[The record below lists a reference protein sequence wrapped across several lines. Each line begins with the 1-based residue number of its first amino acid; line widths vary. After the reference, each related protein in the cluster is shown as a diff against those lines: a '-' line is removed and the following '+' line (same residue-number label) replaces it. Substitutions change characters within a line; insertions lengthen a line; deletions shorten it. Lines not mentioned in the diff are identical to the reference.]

1 MVFTRS
7 LKKKNAPFYSG
18 QARSLTLLYI
28 SLNKKPPESCEENGR
43 SLIVYMLSNVCLQEP
58 RAKIHK
64 HAWNLCECISALA
77 SEWATRQL
85 ALNVRNRQYDQ
96 LQFQYIKA

>member
-1 MVFTRS
+1 MRGKRAVVDS
-7 LKKKNAPFYSG
+7 LCVV
-18 QARSLTLLYI
+18 Q
-28 SLNKKPPESCEENGR
+28 
-43 SLIVYMLSNVCLQEP
+43 CLFQEP